1 MSTRTILIIEDDDDL
16 RSALVEQLTIYDEF
30 DIIDSNTA
38 ISGLEL
44 VAERQV
50 DLVIMDI
57 GLPDMD
63 GREAIQVLRSR
74 EFKAPIILLTGHDS
88 ESDTVLGLESGA
100 NDYVT
105 KPFKFSVLLA
115 RIRAQ
120 LRQYEQ
126 SDVATYTIGKH
137 IFHPAQKT
145 LKDKDGGIV
154 RLTEKEA
161 AILKY
166 MFRSGNNVVSRKEL
180 LEKVWG
186 YHSDVATHTLETH
199 IYRLR
204 QKIEPN
210 PSKASVLTSKNG
222 GYRLTP

>member
-1 MSTRTILIIEDDDDL
+1 MSARIILIIEDDDDL
-16 RSALVEQLTIYDEF
+16 RSALVEQLSIYDEF
-30 DIIDSNTA
+30 DIFDANTA

-44 VAERQV
+44 AEKKQI

-120 LRQYEQ
+120 MRQYEQ
-126 SDVATYTIGKH
+126 SEVATVLYRKLY
-137 IFHPAQKT
+137 FP
-145 LKDKDGGIV
+145 
-154 RLTEKEA
+154 
-161 AILKY
+161 
-166 MFRSGNNVVSRKEL
+166 SG
-180 LEKVWG
+180 
-186 YHSDVATHTLETH
+186 A
-199 IYRLR
+199 
-204 QKIEPN
+204 
-210 PSKASVLTSKNG
+210 KNTK
-222 GYRLTP
+222 R